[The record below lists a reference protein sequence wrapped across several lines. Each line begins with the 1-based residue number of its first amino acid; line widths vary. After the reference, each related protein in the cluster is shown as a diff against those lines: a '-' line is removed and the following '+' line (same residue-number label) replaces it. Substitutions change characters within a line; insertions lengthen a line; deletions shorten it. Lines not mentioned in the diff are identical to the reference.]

1 MKNLRHTAM
10 TITAH
15 TGTITKRKERGN
27 NKWYVNI
34 SICMMSLGNKDKV
47 DKEIKW
53 KKRVKAK

>member
-10 TITAH
+10 TTTAH
-15 TGTITKRKERGN
+15 TGIITKRKERGN

-34 SICMMSLGNKDKV
+34 SICMMSLVNKDRV